1 MKVRVKEG
9 KIGFIYGKLR
19 KGDIPGRKPEQ
30 FTLVAFEHPR
40 KKDGKGEPLV
50 ISAEDQFS
58 KVWMEKIESAK
69 EVKADKPEKAKEDK
83 PEKQV
88 KKTAKK

>member
-9 KIGFIYGKLR
+9 KSGFIYGKLR

-40 KKDGKGEPLV
+40 KKDGKDKPLV
-50 ISAEDQFS
+50 VSAEDQFS
-58 KVWMEKIESAK
+58 PTWMEKVEQAPAK
-69 EVKADKPEKAKEDK
+69 KQAKEDK
-83 PEKQV
+83 PEKTD
-88 KKTAKK
+88 KKTTKK